1 MDIHKPKVPHSAR
14 EFLVEI
20 GTITIGI
27 LIALSLESAVEAYHN
42 HQLVERA
49 RIDLRAEL
57 ETNRKT
63 LATTIAEEEKATPP
77 LASLLQYARDRLQGR
92 QVRLSPDLQLNMTF
106 IPMNTAAWES
116 AVSTQALVHMPYDQ
130 AHALG
135 VVYAGTRAFDDYQA
149 DATRHWME
157 LAVLPDDPGTL
168 PRDQLEA
175 AARELALNQGYQA
188 SLIVSGRHLLESYDK
203 ALAALK

>member
-1 MDIHKPKVPHSAR
+1 MDIHKPKVPHSLR

-27 LIALSLESAVEAYHN
+27 LIALGLESTVEAYHN

-57 ETNRKT
+57 ESNRAT
-63 LATTIAEEEKATPP
+63 LASTIAQEKKAGPP
-77 LASLLQYARDRLQGR
+77 LATLLRYTRDRLQGR
-92 QVRLSPDLQLNMTF
+92 QARLSPDLQLNMTF

-135 VVYAGTRAFDDYQA
+135 VVYAGTRVFNEYEA

-157 LAVLPDDPGTL
+157 LAVLPDDPGSL

-175 AARELALNQGYQA
+175 AAREMALNQGYQA
-188 SLIVSGRHLLESYDK
+188 SLIASGQHLLGAYDK
-203 ALAALK
+203 ALAVLK